1 MVWMTYRAKKSG
13 MDEHERVQD
22 LAAEYALGV
31 LAPEDRQ
38 FVSGHV
44 AGCADCRRYLQ
55 EWQAVDDALARS
67 LPPVAAPPELRARI
81 LAAADGRPQ
90 MIVSRRQWGGW
101 ALGVAAAVVAV
112 AVGVDDVRQRRERTA
127 QLADLTAVEQQLALQ
142 QAVAQPV
149 LDGQRFVRLAP
160 VSGKGPSAIWV
171 SPTGKAPYL
180 AAPQLPPLQPDRT
193 YELWFLQG
201 NKPVPAGT
209 FLSGSVLPL
218 PALPAGTTA
227 MAITVEPHGGSPAP
241 TSSPILVGTV

>member
-1 MVWMTYRAKKSG
+1 MQKARSSDMNG
-13 MDEHERVQD
+13 HERVRD

-31 LAPEDRQ
+31 LDPTDRQ
-38 FVSGHV
+38 LVAAHV
-44 AGCADCRRYLQ
+44 AGCADCRRQVQDL
-55 EWQAVDDALARS
+55 QAVGGALACS
-67 LPPVAAPPELRARI
+67 LPPLDAPPALRARI
-81 LAAADGRPQ
+81 LAAATARPQ
-90 MIVSRRQWGGW
+90 EVVSRRHWGGW
-101 ALGVAAAVVAV
+101 ALGIAAAAVAV
-112 AVGVDDVRQRRERTA
+112 AVGIDDAHQRRELTQ

-171 SPTGKAPYL
+171 RPAGKAPYL

-209 FLSGSVLPL
+209 FLSGAVLTL
-218 PALPAGTTA
+218 PALPSGTTA
-227 MAITVEPHGGSPAP
+227 LAITVEPHGGSPAP
-241 TSSPILVGTV
+241 TSSPIMIGTV